1 MTVSIESLISELSS
15 LVRNGD
21 IMKEIIT
28 NLDQLY
34 TPAKTSILTAAEKGI
49 ISFKENRYENSKQWL
64 LVMSDWT
71 WEQLHCGHWKDV
83 PRAYRNLYSVIA
95 LMHGLVLSCQGY
107 YNEALV
113 VVDKGL
119 LLGAPILDQKL
130 HTFATVLTAKL
141 NSVTSSTNI
150 DSVEFTNTHSEI
162 ESMPTGVTNLD
173 KVEFS
178 TNSTTS
184 WKHKIRCRSYHP
196 VTEIYPSKSIKTT
209 KEEEEE
215 EIDGTSVTDL
225 YCPSLEVFK
234 EFMKTETPVIVRGC
248 MRHWPAMSSN
258 QWR

>member
-49 ISFKENRYENSKQWL
+49 ISFKENQYENSKQWL